1 MKNKKY
7 VKPNENPNI
16 VGNIAIIFTSIIMI
30 LLGLVLIMCQQVKMV
45 YFCYG
50 AGGCLLL
57 WGIWLISRYFLR
69 REFQQTTNYG
79 FSFGVL
85 LVILGAVSLIRSKEI
100 AATIPN
106 YMGLMVLA
114 MGVVMLQN
122 TVQLKNLEGKTW
134 VLSLIF
140 SMSACFA
147 SVMILLDLWKVMSKW
162 PIALYSTL
170 VATGVLSLLS
180 LVFVAIRTSK
190 YHKAVARDL
199 NRHIEEGEEWFD
211 GLKST
216 NNSTKDNSVNDNAD
230 TDEYVENISADETE
244 DSNSDMFEE

>member
-1 MKNKKY
+1 MKNDKY

-30 LLGLVLIMCQQVKMV
+30 LLGLVLIMCQQVKMI

-69 REFQQTTNYG
+69 REFRQTTNYG

-100 AATIPN
+100 AASIPN

-147 SVMILLDLWKVMSKW
+147 SVMILLDLWKVMSRW
-162 PIALYSTL
+162 PVALYATL
-170 VATGVLSLLS
+170 IATGACSLLS
-180 LVFVAIRTSK
+180 LIFVAIRTSK
-190 YHKAVARDL
+190 YHKSVAVELDRYV
-199 NRHIEEGEEWFD
+199 EEGDEWF
-211 GLKST
+211 
-216 NNSTKDNSVNDNAD
+216 
-230 TDEYVENISADETE
+230 
-244 DSNSDMFEE
+244 